1 MDDILEN
8 EIKFKENLLR
18 TYLRLSEKSGI
29 CTRRQQETMDS
40 LLDDLSKLYKK
51 RKK

>member
-29 CTRRQQETMDS
+29 STRRQQETMDA